1 MCKMQECALAYFKV
15 KMGRSM
21 SMPLP
26 IFSFNFNDTV
36 VLLIFRDTIAYQNI
50 DLTVGRTSF
59 IISHDMQLI

>member
-1 MCKMQECALAYFKV
+1 
-15 KMGRSM
+15 
-21 SMPLP
+21 MPLP